1 MGRQFISNVKGVGVK
16 TVTKQY
22 YVSTSSTEL
31 IGGEWSSAVPT
42 IGDTGYLWSKW
53 ITEFTDDTKVET
65 KPIQESVA
73 AAFGGVAIE
82 DVVPIEKGGTGAT
95 SLFGARQTL
104 NFLGINPFERVEFD
118 NPFNWVNLGTGT
130 IFIDGAN
137 QIYDQPSNRGFIESY
152 TTGDAIYQV
161 WHSFDDAKTYI
172 RTGTKTGSW
181 VINWKDPIGGQGA
194 KIDELWVNA
203 SPSSNFDAQTIYDV
217 YDPSAVTYDF
227 VVVVFNRATDNA
239 RKHIG
244 ISTRGYYGEVTI
256 YEMPTSSG
264 ALGTAI
270 DVTQRRFVLTS
281 GGDLTFSMAYNQL
294 GFADS
299 SMVLENHGKLI
310 PLAVYGIKGVNR
322 G

>member
-31 IGGEWSSAVPT
+31 IGGEWSSDVPT
-42 IGDTGYLWSKW
+42 ISDTGYLWSKW
-53 ITEFTDDTKVET
+53 ITEFTDNTKVET

-82 DVVPIEKGGTGAT
+82 NVVPIEKGGTGAT

-104 NFLGINPFERVEFD
+104 NFLGINPFERIELD

-152 TTGDAIYQV
+152 TTGDAICQV
-161 WHSFDDAKTYI
+161 WHSFDNYANTFV
-172 RTGTKTGSW
+172 RTGNKAGTWGVNW
-181 VINWKDPIGGQGA
+181 VGGDSVR
-194 KIDELWVNA
+194 IDELWVNA
-203 SPSSNFDAQTIYDV
+203 STSSIFEGQTITGV
-217 YDPSAVTYDF
+217 YDPSTVAYDF
-227 VVVVFNRATDNA
+227 VIAVFNKSTDNG
-239 RKHIG
+239 RKYVE
-244 ISTRGYYGEVTI
+244 ISTRGYYGEVTAI
-256 YEMPTSSG
+256 ELPDTGVGSDF
-264 ALGTAI
+264 ALDIA
-270 DVTQRRFVLTS
+270 QRRFVLTS
-281 GGDLTFSMAYNQL
+281 GGDLTFNTCL
-294 GFADS
+294 GVNGGTSLNVVWERPDR
-299 SMVLENHGKLI
+299 LI
-310 PLAVYGIKGVNR
+310 PIAVYGVRGVNR